1 MNKYKIKIP
10 LLLSFLLLSFIVGT
24 ASAEQVVVTSKCV
37 LYDTSS
43 RLAAIKLPGV
53 GLVHTNLVIDGV

>member
-1 MNKYKIKIP
+1 MTYAPIFLP
-10 LLLSFLLLSFIVGT
+10 LLLSSFVGMGAT
-24 ASAEQVVVTSKCV
+24 SHKVVVTSKCV

-53 GLVHTNLVIDGV
+53 GLVHTNLVIDTVSRS

>member
-1 MNKYKIKIP
+1 MLLS
-10 LLLSFLLLSFIVGT
+10 LLLSSLVVGT
-24 ASAEQVVVTSKCV
+24 ATAERVVVTSKCV

>member
-24 ASAEQVVVTSKCV
+24 ASAEQVVVTSGRVVKV
-37 LYDTSS
+37 YQVKWG
-43 RLAAIKLPGV
+43 RFF
-53 GLVHTNLVIDGV
+53 